1 MKDKEAWRAAVH
13 GVAKSQARLSDR
25 TTTTQ
30 QGEQLA
36 LWPWLPNPQPEVG
49 TLAERRASLKATSGS
64 SILRAKRSYGL
75 VPLTPI
81 LFFGAK

>member
-13 GVAKSQARLSDR
+13 GVSKSQARLSDR

-36 LWPWLPNPQPEVG
+36 LWPWLPKPQPEG
-49 TLAERRASLKATSGS
+49 GYSG
-64 SILRAKRSYGL
+64 
-75 VPLTPI
+75 
-81 LFFGAK
+81 